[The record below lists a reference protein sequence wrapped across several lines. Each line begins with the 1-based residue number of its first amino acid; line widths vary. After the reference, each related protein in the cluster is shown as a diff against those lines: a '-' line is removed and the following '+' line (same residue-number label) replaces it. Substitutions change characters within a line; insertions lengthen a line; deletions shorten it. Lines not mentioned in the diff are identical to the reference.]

1 MGDKASVR
9 KTVQRAGDG
18 LHFPQPGDRVEVK
31 YVGKLEDGKVFDSSG
46 DGFFEFTTG
55 IGQVIAGWDEGVK
68 MMSLGEK
75 GTIHVPAEM
84 AYGAEGVQ
92 GKIPPNADL
101 VFEVELLKIWPANGG
116 PPHVARGTHGGCLA
130 QTYLCIMSPCTI
142 A

>member
-1 MGDKASVR
+1 VR
-9 KTVQRAGDG
+9 KTVQRQGDG
-18 LHFPQPGDRVEVK
+18 LHFPHSGDRVEVK
-31 YVGKLEDGKVFDSSG
+31 YVGKLEDGKEFDSSG

-55 IGQVIAGWDEGVK
+55 IGQVIAGWDEGVQ

-84 AYGAEGVQ
+84 AYGSEGVR

-116 PPHVARGTHGGCLA
+116 PPYVAQGYHGGCLA